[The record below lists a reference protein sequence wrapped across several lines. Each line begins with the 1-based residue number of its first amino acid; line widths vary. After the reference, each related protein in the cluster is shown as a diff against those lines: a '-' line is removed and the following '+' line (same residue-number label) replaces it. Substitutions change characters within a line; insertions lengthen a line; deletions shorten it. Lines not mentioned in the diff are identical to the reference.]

1 MAQGIVYRF
10 GDQICLATRQC
21 RMGSQRNSICWQMKG
36 WLTRPLTLFRSR
48 GFYSARRAWQNSLGV
63 KEHLYEGQD
72 GCCDL
77 KQGAPPLP
85 PAEIC
90 ASGIVTRSIPVV
102 PSRDL

>member
-1 MAQGIVYRF
+1 MAQGMVHIF
-10 GDQICLATRQC
+10 GDQICLATRQW
-21 RMGSQRNSICWQMKG
+21 RMGAQRNSTCWEM
-36 WLTRPLTLFRSR
+36 LTRPLTLFRTRS
-48 GFYSARRAWQNSLGV
+48 FYSARRAWQNSLAV
-63 KEHLYEGQD
+63 KEHLYEGNH

-90 ASGIVTRSIPVV
+90 APGKVTRSIPVV